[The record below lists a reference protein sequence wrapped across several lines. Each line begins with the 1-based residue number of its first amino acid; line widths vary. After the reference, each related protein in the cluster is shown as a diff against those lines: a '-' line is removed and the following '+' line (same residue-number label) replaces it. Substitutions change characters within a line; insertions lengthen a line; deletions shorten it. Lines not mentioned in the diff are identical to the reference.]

1 MKGLYDI
8 LAEYNLLYDDLR
20 LLLRDLSKIIPLD
33 YKGIERALDEVYD
46 DTEYERYLNDKQRI
60 TA

>member
-33 YKGIERALDEVYD
+33 YKGIERTLDEVYD
-46 DTEYERYLNDKQRI
+46 DTEYERYLNHN
-60 TA
+60 